1 VQRLA
6 YSVTEVSQALGVPV
20 ATVRG
25 WIRSRELASLRIGRR
40 VLVPA
45 AELDRVAG
53 VVPGPPAQPAPSREV
68 RSILRRLGV

>member
-1 VQRLA
+1 MQRLA

-25 WIRSRELASLRIGRR
+25 WIRSREIASLRIGRR

-45 AELDRVAG
+45 TELDRLAG
-53 VVPGPPAQPAPSREV
+53 LPATPPAQPAPGREV
-68 RSILRRLGV
+68 RALLRRLGV